1 MKAFP
6 KAGLLVVVAL
16 LATAAAATSAQAV
29 SINPNG
35 AQVTGLSNNSSLT
48 YGVAFATCDTATAI
62 GNIVHI
68 PDDPGTPEDE
78 TETDR
83 IKDLALTF
91 TDNCAIAGVGPAT
104 VDCVGDV
111 TLIANAAADDFGT
124 VELNDGFECVVTTA
138 VCTVTV
144 RGPQTTQ
151 PNNTFLDEANQVLS
165 ANVEVQAS
173 RTGSLLCGPPE
184 GPGSFSADYAITN
197 NSDPP
202 VPVTI
207 DP

>member
-1 MKAFP
+1 MKTFP

-29 SINPNG
+29 SINPNNT
-35 AQVTGLSNNSSLT
+35 AVSGLANNSSLT
-48 YGVAFATCDTATAI
+48 YGVAFISCDTATA
-62 GNIVHI
+62 N
-68 PDDPGTPEDE
+68 GTIDHL
-78 TETDR
+78 TWGSDR
-83 IKDLALTF
+83 IGDLALTF
-91 TDNCAIAGVGPAT
+91 TDNCAVAGVGPAT

-111 TLIANAAADDFGT
+111 TLIADPAADDFGT
-124 VELNDGFECVVTTA
+124 VELNEGFECVVTTS

-151 PNNTFLDEANQVLS
+151 PKNTFLDEANQVLE
-165 ANVEVQAS
+165 ADVTVHAT
-173 RTGSLLCGPPE
+173 RTGSFLCGPAE
-184 GPGSFSADYAITN
+184 GDGAFTADYAITN
-197 NSDPP
+197 DSDPP